1 VTQPSDTHP
10 DRSPGLGPDVV
21 LEVWHRRKWIGLL
34 ASSAVLAGAIS
45 VAMSLPNLYRATT
58 TVLVERQQVSE
69 AFVRPSVT
77 AELETRIQTIRQ
89 QVMSRERLAE
99 VITGLDLYPDLR
111 GVVPMDAL
119 VGRVRNEVELDLRGT
134 PQSSG
139 RYATIAFAVSYS
151 GRDPETVARVA
162 NTLAALYVEENT
174 ASRER
179 QAALT
184 AEFLKGQLADV
195 KRDLDEQEQRM
206 NQFTLRYAGELQQQV
221 EVNLAA
227 LERLNTQLRLN
238 AEYQIRA
245 IERREQVERQL
256 AEAESGAPAT
266 SQADTPGAQLQRLN
280 QQLAQLRRRFS
291 EEYPD
296 VIRLKAEIA
305 ALERQ
310 MTAESGTDRPRT
322 NPDDADSTLRLA
334 RQTLGNVDRELESL
348 KQEEGFLRRAIAEY
362 EGRIENAPKRQVEL
376 QQLSRDYDL
385 TNERY
390 QTLLK
395 RYEEAQLAE
404 HLERGQDVEQFR
416 VLDAAIPPTRPVAP
430 NRLWL
435 LVMGLIASVAC
446 GIGAIVA
453 AEKLDTTFHDVD
465 DLRAFANLPT
475 LATIRLIPT
484 TGSAR
489 RQRRRVALTALAAIV
504 AFGVIVAGSYY
515 VAAGNE
521 QLVRLTARPGA

>member
-1 VTQPSDTHP
+1 MTPRSDAHFELEP
-10 DRSPGLGPDVV
+10 DAVR
-21 LEVWHRRKWIGLL
+21 EVWHRRKWVGLL

-45 VAMSLPNLYRATT
+45 VALSLPNLYRATA

-69 AFVRPSVT
+69 AFVRPMVT

-89 QVMSRERLAE
+89 QVMSRERLTE
-99 VITGLDLYPDLR
+99 VITRLDLYPDLR
-111 GVVPMDAL
+111 GVVPMDGL
-119 VGRVRNEVELDLRGT
+119 VGRMRNEVELELRGT

-139 RYATIAFAVSYS
+139 RYATIAFAISYS

-174 ASRER
+174 TSRER

-184 AEFLKGQLADV
+184 AEFLKGQLTTI
-195 KRDLDEQEQRM
+195 KRDLDEQEQRT
-206 NQFTLRYAGELQQQV
+206 NQFRLRYAGELQQQV

-245 IERREQVERQL
+245 IERREQLERQL
-256 AEAESGAPAT
+256 AEAESGAPAAP
-266 SQADTPGAQLQRLN
+266 QADTPAGQLRRLN

-296 VIRLKAEIA
+296 VVRLKAEIA
-305 ALERQ
+305 SLQRQ
-310 MTAESGTDRPRT
+310 VTATPGADAA
-322 NPDDADSTLRLA
+322 DADAGDSAVRVA
-334 RQTLGNVDRELESL
+334 RQALGNVDRELESL
-348 KQEEGFLRRAIAEY
+348 RQEAGFLRRAIADY
-362 EGRIENAPKRQVEL
+362 ESRVENAPRRQVEL
-376 QQLSRDYDL
+376 QQLARDYDL

-390 QTLLK
+390 QALLK
-395 RYEEAQLAE
+395 RFEEAQLAQ
-404 HLERGQDVEQFR
+404 HLEQGRDTEQFR

-435 LVMGLIASVAC
+435 LIMGVIASLAF
-446 GIGAIVA
+446 GIGAIAV

-465 DLRAFANLPT
+465 DLRAFADLPT

-484 TGSAR
+484 RARARR
-489 RQRRRVALTALAAIV
+489 RQRLVALTAV
-504 AFGVIVAGSYY
+504 AVAVGLVVIVAGSYY